1 VSAADLNIVLVGAMG
16 AGKTAV
22 GRALARRLGRRFVDT
37 DHEVERRAGKPVAA
51 IFATEG
57 EATFRAL
64 ERDAVAEVAG
74 RTAQVVATGGGAV
87 ADPTNLAALRATGVV
102 VYLAARPETLAARVG
117 GGEGRPLMGGAAD
130 PAARL
135 REILGRREAAYRQAD
150 LVIETDGL
158 GVSAVAGAVLRAVR
172 ARGVR

>member
-1 VSAADLNIVLVGAMG
+1 VSGADLNIVLVGAMG

-37 DHEVERRAGKPVAA
+37 DREVERRAGKPVAA

-64 ERDAVAEVAG
+64 ERDAIVEAAG
-74 RTAQVVATGGGAV
+74 RKAQVVATGGGAV
-87 ADPTNLAALRATGVV
+87 VEPTNLAALRATGVV

-117 GGEGRPLMGGAAD
+117 GGEGRPLLGGAAD
-130 PAARL
+130 RAARL
-135 REILGRREAAYRQAD
+135 REIVGRREAAYRQAD
-150 LVIETDGL
+150 VVIETDGL
-158 GVSAVAGAVLRAVR
+158 GISAVAAAVLRAVR